1 MELLKNRKAI
11 EKNGRLNSHIIQ
23 SLPIHKYTK

>member
-1 MELLKNRKAI
+1 
-11 EKNGRLNSHIIQ
+11 LNSHIIQ